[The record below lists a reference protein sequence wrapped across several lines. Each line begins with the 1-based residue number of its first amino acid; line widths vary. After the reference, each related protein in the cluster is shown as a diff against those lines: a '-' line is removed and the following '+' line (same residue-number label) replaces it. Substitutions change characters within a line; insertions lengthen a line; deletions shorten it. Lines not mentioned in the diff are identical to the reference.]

1 MKRVLKLLSVALI
14 AVAVFPTLVKAY
26 SVHSVGEY
34 VNFYVNEEEKADD
47 TEHGISGA
55 ALANPDSADER
66 YLKTL
71 LNGLVIGGTDYI
83 DPDAQGFTNEAKM
96 KGEFEKNFF
105 AQVGEKKYVGDL
117 SQTTDT
123 TKGITLLSKADA
135 MTLFGITSCDT
146 ECTIDVSKFKTDGK
160 VFDLQM
166 LDGIFTAAELADASI
181 KYIALAD
188 TEGANIW
195 VIELTYTNTDSVDVT
210 GAKIKK
216 VAMSD
221 AYNKSIFMP
230 VLYMDKNMECHEK
243 ETSMCY
249 DCSGSYKWLVV
260 GEQDEVCTPLP
271 DKKNESECTNEACY
285 DCNGE
290 YKWFEMGKQDESCE
304 IIKSIDVKS
313 KCAKAP
319 KTGVEDYI
327 LEFFIILTVGA
338 LVLFVVKKNDL
349 FKTI

>member
-1 MKRVLKLLSVALI
+1 MFDIFKDNDEIVAAILASAEI
-14 AVAVFPTLVKAY
+14 EKCEICGTL
-26 SVHSVGEY
+26 
-34 VNFYVNEEEKADD
+34 ND
-47 TEHGISGA
+47 
-55 ALANPDSADER
+55 LR
-66 YLKTL
+66 LR
-71 LNGLVIGGTDYI
+71 VIGAWSYY
-83 DPDAQGFTNEAKM
+83 NEAM
-96 KGEFEKNFF
+96 K
-105 AQVGEKKYVGDL
+105 L
-117 SQTTDT
+117 
-123 TKGITLLSKADA
+123 
-135 MTLFGITSCDT
+135 
-146 ECTIDVSKFKTDGK
+146 
-160 VFDLQM
+160 
-166 LDGIFTAAELADASI
+166 
-181 KYIALAD
+181 YIAMCVVNND
-188 TEGANIW
+188 DI
-195 VIELTYTNTDSVDVT
+195 DVT